1 MHYNKYSKGIKLNS
15 RGTTST
21 QMKSKIT
28 ESQMLQIVKNCDL
41 LDFLN
46 PIIKTFKNKLVSFN
60 NFRIITFD
68 SKFKYSIMR
77 KSYYPLLIENLDL
90 FKNTSI
96 ENYIIKSEIIN
107 GVPFIYDPNYIVK
120 DSILYLIDE
129 EIASGDPYVKN
140 GMLCAEGFGC
150 NDTMLLKTYGNFKFY
165 QAKN

>member
-1 MHYNKYSKGIKLNS
+1 
-15 RGTTST
+15 
-21 QMKSKIT
+21 MKSILT
-28 ESQMLQIVKNCDL
+28 ESQIRQIVKNCDL
-41 LDFLN
+41 SNFIN

-77 KSYYPLLIENLDL
+77 KSYYPLLIENLNL

-107 GVPFIYDPNYIVK
+107 GVPFAYDPNYIVN
-120 DSILYLIDE
+120 DSILYLVDE

-140 GMLCAEGFGC
+140 GMLCAEGLGY
-150 NDTMLLKTYGNFKFY
+150 NDTMLLKTYRDFNFY